1 VKAAIETREIITVGV
16 GGVRVRGTYHKPR
29 DERLDSPKD
38 AENRPIGLLFLS
50 AGVSPRSAPGDSAV
64 YWADSFAKCGY
75 GCFRFDL
82 PGLGDS
88 DCDLSDGAIDFDSLV
103 ADGQYSPAVCDLTI
117 ELVERFN
124 LGGVIIIG
132 HCAGA
137 VTALYS
143 AAVYERIKG
152 LVLLDPYFH
161 VQEPT
166 SQNVLARSH
175 SQIVS
180 KLVGDG
186 PGQSILRSAG
196 VRLLSCVRAI
206 YHRLE
211 SIRRL
216 VRRKRLPSTA
226 NVPLIRCWK
235 QLASAGLPMLV
246 LRCAWF
252 TPKPGEFDYVRDLQ
266 PLSDR
271 HCRISVELIEGTMH
285 SFEERRAKEAVL
297 KHTDQWLSACF
308 PLTKRTETRNLE
320 HHSPELAHVSEIDA
334 NVC

>member
-1 VKAAIETREIITVGV
+1 VKAAIETREVITVGV

-29 DERLDSPKD
+29 DEKPDSPMDKD
-38 AENRPIGLLFLS
+38 ENNGIGLLFLS
-50 AGVSPRSAPGDSAV
+50 AGVAPRSAPGDSAV

-75 GCFRFDL
+75 RCFRFDL

-88 DCDLSDGAIDFDSLV
+88 DGDLSGGETDFDSLIN
-103 ADGQYSPAVCDLTI
+103 DGGYGPVVCDLTI

-124 LGGVIIIG
+124 LGGVVIIG

-143 AAVYERIKG
+143 AAVNERIKG

-161 VQEPT
+161 VQET
-166 SQNVLARSH
+166 STTQSVLVRSH
-175 SQIVS
+175 LGIVRR
-180 KLVGDG
+180 LVGNG

-196 VRLLSCVRAI
+196 VKLLSCARAI
-206 YHRLE
+206 YHRLQ

-226 NVPLIRCWK
+226 NLPLIRCWK
-235 QLASAGLPMLV
+235 QLASSGLPMLV

-266 PLSDR
+266 PLPDR
-271 HCRISVELIEGTMH
+271 DCHISVKLIEGTMH

-297 KHTDQWLSACF
+297 KYTEQWLGACF
-308 PLTKRTETRNLE
+308 PLTKCTD
-320 HHSPELAHVSEIDA
+320 PAELAHAITGINA